1 MKVSIDL
8 PKGDL
13 DVSDLNLPKVVH
25 INHTQDA
32 LMKELE
38 TKTRAANILNERSY
52 TLQCGLEKILI
63 MTQGAN
69 RGLLLKIRRAALQAL
84 EATEDN
90 QNFNGRE

>member
-13 DVSDLNLPKVVH
+13 DVSDLNLPKVAH
-25 INHTQDA
+25 INHKQDS

-38 TKTRAANILNERSY
+38 TKTRAANIMSERSY

-63 MTQGAN
+63 MTQGVK
-69 RGLLLKIRRAALQAL
+69 RGLLLKIRQAALQAL

-90 QNFNGRE
+90 QNFNGRK